1 VSNATAVAPT
11 DLYRESAAAHGL
23 TGGLNAVGDVEAAR
37 FHEEGYLVVEDAFDP
52 SEVAQALD
60 GLTYLMD
67 GGDGEFRGVQYEPS
81 MRDAVADLP
90 VEERRTFVRK
100 VFSFVD
106 HDPRLKAMSGHVP
119 LHRALERIIGAPPVL
134 FQDMALSKPPR
145 MGSEKPWHQ
154 DCAYFEF
161 HPDTAVVGVWIAL
174 DEATYE
180 NGCMHVI
187 PRSHRDGPVV
197 HFQRRDWQIC
207 DTDVAA
213 SSNAVVPLRPGGCL
227 FFHGLVH
234 HGTPPNRTDS
244 PRRALQFHY
253 RPEDIVTVT
262 REERLAVFGD
272 EGKDVT
278 C

>member
-1 VSNATAVAPT
+1 MGSGIATMPP
-11 DLYRESAAAHGL
+11 DLYRESAPANGV
-23 TGGLNAVGDVEAAR
+23 TGGLAAVTDAEAAR
-37 FHEEGYLVVEDAFDP
+37 YHEEGYIVVEDAFGP
-52 SEVAQALD
+52 GEVERALD

-67 GGDGEFRGVQYEPS
+67 GGDGHFRGVQYEPAA
-81 MRDAVADLP
+81 RDRVSDLP
-90 VEERRTFVRK
+90 AEERRASVRK

-106 HDPRLKAMSGHVP
+106 HDSRLRAISEHAG
-119 LHRALERIIGAPPVL
+119 LHAALERLIGRPPVL

-154 DCAYFEF
+154 DCAYFNF
-161 HPDTAVVGVWIAL
+161 HVDTPVVGVWIAL

-187 PRSHRDGPVV
+187 PGSHRDGPVV

-213 SSNAVVPLRPGGCL
+213 GANVVVPLRPGGCL
-227 FFHGLVH
+227 FFNGLVH

-244 PRRALQFHY
+244 PRRALQLHY
-253 RPEDIVTVT
+253 RPEEIVTVT
-262 REERLAVFGD
+262 REERLAVYGD
-272 EGKDVT
+272 AGKDVT

>member
-1 VSNATAVAPT
+1 MSNATAVAPT

-174 DEATYE
+174 DEATLD
-180 NGCMHVI
+180 NGCMTYV
-187 PRSHRDGPVV
+187 PGSHKHGIFPIGNDPE
-197 HFQRRDWQIC
+197 
-207 DTDVAA
+207 
-213 SSNAVVPLRPGGCL
+213 RP
-227 FFHGLVH
+227 VH
-234 HGTPPNRTDS
+234 HIPDTGDLDLPDPVHCPVPVGSLIFHHGCSLHASADNNSASWRKALIFHFATSDS
-244 PRRALQFHY
+244 SSAR
-253 RPEDIVTVT
+253 
-262 REERLAVFGD
+262 D
-272 EGKDVT
+272 ELNEQVSLEID
-278 C
+278 